1 MSPQSHGKH
10 HSDILFAVGVVLAV
24 AFVYVARDVLLL
36 IYVSALLAVVI
47 GPALDAIGR
56 IRVGGWSPGR
66 GVSILVFILLGLG
79 LAALFF
85 TFALPPIFR
94 DLRGFAADLPRR
106 VYEIQQKLGNGALAE
121 QLDFESLERHASAA
135 AGGAIGL
142 FRGVFGGV
150 FAFLSAVV
158 LTAYFALDGGGA
170 FEWMLSM
177 ISEPERT
184 RLRATLLRAELR
196 LRRWLLGQATL
207 MLILGL
213 SATVV
218 FGLLR
223 LKYFYALGVLAGV
236 LNIVPVIGP
245 IASLVFAGLI
255 AAFDSP
261 AKLVAVLGF
270 YFFYQQVENAFLTP
284 RIMKY
289 SVNLPPLAVVVA
301 LTLGGAMAGI
311 LGALI
316 AVPTAAL
323 LAVLA
328 EEYLV
333 KKGEPLAETQLSAAA
348 RE

>member
-1 MSPQSHGKH
+1 
-10 HSDILFAVGVVLAV
+10 
-24 AFVYVARDVLLL
+24 
-36 IYVSALLAVVI
+36 
-47 GPALDAIGR
+47 
-56 IRVGGWSPGR
+56 
-66 GVSILVFILLGLG
+66 
-79 LAALFF
+79 
-85 TFALPPIFR
+85 
-94 DLRGFAADLPRR
+94 
-106 VYEIQQKLGNGALAE
+106 
-121 QLDFESLERHASAA
+121 
-135 AGGAIGL
+135 
-142 FRGVFGGV
+142 
-150 FAFLSAVV
+150 
-158 LTAYFALDGGGA
+158 
-170 FEWMLSM
+170 
-177 ISEPERT
+177 
-184 RLRATLLRAELR
+184 
-196 LRRWLLGQATL
+196 